1 MGKLTISMAIFN
13 RKTVKVPELLPSEL
27 PNGRRDAQEE
37 SSPVAIAISAARW
50 TPVMDQEL
58 LG

>member
-1 MGKLTISMAIFN
+1 MAIFN
-13 RKTVKVPELLPSEL
+13 SKTVKFPEVIPSEL
-27 PNGRRDAQEE
+27 PRAAVAQEE

-50 TPVMDQEL
+50 TTWMDQEL